1 MLNFLSDPLNQVFV
15 QRSLLEV
22 LLLGL
27 LCGVVSSYVVLRG
40 VAFLVNALG
49 HAVFPG
55 IVVAY
60 LVGGDLFWGGLAAGL
75 IVVVSI
81 SLAERNQQ
89 VSESTAIGVLY
100 IGAFGLGIVLVSGI
114 KRASTG
120 SLDNFLFGQLFGV
133 GWNDVLNTL
142 LVSLVVLG
150 IIFLI
155 RKELLLVS
163 FDTQAARALGLPVG
177 WLKLVFLILVALTV
191 VTGLPA
197 VGNILM
203 IALLITPGAT
213 ARLLTDRLVKMMF
226 IAVGVVVVAGLVGIL
241 ASYHLGLAPGSCVVV
256 ALTGLFLLAL
266 LYTSVRNAFS
276 ARPSDRSSG
285 GPSDRSSGGPVE
297 TPAQTGP

>member
-1 MLNFLSDPLNQVFV
+1 MLNFLLDPLGQVFV
-15 QRSLLEV
+15 QRSLLEM

-27 LCGVVSSYVVLRG
+27 LCGVVSVYVVLRG

-114 KRASTG
+114 KRAGTG
-120 SLDNFLFGQLFGV
+120 GLDNFLFGQLFGV
-133 GWNDVLNTL
+133 GWGDVFNTL
-142 LVSLVVLG
+142 LVSGLVLG
-150 IIFLI
+150 VIFLV
-155 RKELLLVS
+155 RKELLLIS
-163 FDTQAARALGLPVG
+163 FDIQAARAMGLPVG
-177 WLKLVFLILVALTV
+177 WLKLLFLILVALTV

-213 ARLLTDRLVKMMF
+213 ARLLTDRLFKMMV
-226 IAVGVVVVAGLVGIL
+226 IAVGVVLLAGVGGIL
-241 ASYHLGLAPGSCVVV
+241 ASYHLGLAPGACVVA
-256 ALTGLFLLAL
+256 ALTVLFLAAL
-266 LYTSVRNAFS
+266 LFSTVKSALAGRNFS
-276 ARPSDRSSG
+276 NLPSNRPAKN
-285 GPSDRSSGGPVE
+285 
-297 TPAQTGP
+297 PAQSGQ